1 MSKSFIEHLHYVRI
15 PVRDLEQSA
24 SWYKEVLGLELLT
37 ITEDPFAI
45 FKMNDGPFLI
55 TLVPADDNTFAHF
68 TVDHKAAFSLGFA
81 VPELKAF
88 HQHLIDHDVKVE
100 DIQEDQGHAYFNF
113 YDPNGNKLQSHW

>member
-24 SWYKEVLGLELLT
+24 QWYKDVLGLELLT

-55 TLVPADDNTFAHF
+55 TLVPADEDTFVHF
-68 TVDHKAAFSLGFA
+68 TIGNEAAFILGFA
-81 VPELKAF
+81 VPELEAF
-88 HQHLIDHDVKVE
+88 HQHLINHGVKVE
-100 DIQEDQGHAYFNF
+100 DMQEDKGHAFFNF